1 MMRTWFASFGR
12 WWLVLFGG
20 VMLGAGLV
28 LHGQVALVRA
38 MTHEVHNTFFLWRA
52 IGHAT
57 IFLQGS
63 DVQMAMAMAEVSPE
77 VLRESD
83 FAAWTLVVV
92 GILLALAGPMLPRR
106 RVSS

>member
-1 MMRTWFASFGR
+1 MMRGWFASFGR
-12 WWLVLFGG
+12 WFLVVLGG
-20 VMLGAGLV
+20 VLLGAGLV

-38 MTHEVHNTFFLWRA
+38 MTNEVHNTFFLWRA

-63 DVQMAMAMAEVSPE
+63 DVKMAMAMAEVSPS

-83 FAAWTLVVV
+83 FAAWTLVAV
-92 GILLALAGPMLPRR
+92 GSLLALAGPLLPR